1 MEAGTQDGTFTQ
13 VGPQGTTQA
22 SMQVEF
28 RAWHQRHLAELAS
41 SACEGCSTCSNHG
54 AYAVY
59 RVYSTCKD
67 YSPHGVHCVCN
78 EVQQCT

>member
-1 MEAGTQDGTFTQ
+1 M
-13 VGPQGTTQA
+13 QG
-22 SMQVEF
+22 EF

-41 SACEGCSTCSNHG
+41 SACEGYSTCSNHG